1 MLVTPGSE
9 RVNNTKCQQLTE
21 TNLHFK
27 LPNFLFPQSQRKFLK
42 KIKVNLIHVGTC
54 MLILKCTCMIKF
66 STIIN
71 YMYSCS
77 YSTAQ
82 G

>member
-9 RVNNTKCQQLTE
+9 KVNNTKCQQLTE

-42 KIKVNLIHVGTC
+42 KIKVNLIG
-54 MLILKCTCMIKF
+54 MLILKCMINF

-71 YMYSCS
+71 YLYSCS